1 MNSTISQIRRLSD
14 DMLFSALRKFDLERE
29 KINSKNRAYYEKS
42 LNQFL
47 RQNQFRLLTDLS
59 YVGNNELP
67 GLNRSFNIILVTVIL
82 ILAFIYG
89 LLLFKPNLINLSI
102 PSNEKDMIKRPNFAA
117 KSMGTYIFQT
127 KVVSLEELPKIFEET
142 SLEMFTKNSEILI
155 NVYPNF

>member
-59 YVGNNELP
+59 YVGNNE
-67 GLNRSFNIILVTVIL
+67 
-82 ILAFIYG
+82 
-89 LLLFKPNLINLSI
+89 
-102 PSNEKDMIKRPNFAA
+102 
-117 KSMGTYIFQT
+117 
-127 KVVSLEELPKIFEET
+127 
-142 SLEMFTKNSEILI
+142 
-155 NVYPNF
+155 